1 MDKLIRALVI
11 ATATTLGA
19 AIILQQLDR
28 RARSESAKLEVDS
41 LTGAQPTGAEID
53 ADQIDPVQRK
63 AMLAELEAQ
72 L

>member
-28 RARSESAKLEVDS
+28 RARSESAKPEVDS

>member
-1 MDKLIRALVI
+1 MDKLIRALAI
-11 ATATTLGA
+11 AAATTVGA

-28 RARSESAKLEVDS
+28 RARATSDTSDGETLAGVE
-41 LTGAQPTGAEID
+41 PHNAEID
-53 ADQIDPVQRK
+53 ADRIDPAQRK